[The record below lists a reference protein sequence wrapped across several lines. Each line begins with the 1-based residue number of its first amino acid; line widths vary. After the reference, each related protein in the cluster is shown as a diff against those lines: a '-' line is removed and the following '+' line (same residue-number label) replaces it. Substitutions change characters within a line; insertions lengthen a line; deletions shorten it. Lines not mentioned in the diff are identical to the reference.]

1 MNRRDLLKLVERRIG
16 GRQLVY
22 VGTRGDD
29 AEALGDVPQLAA
41 VYSVV
46 ASLQSRSSVASVAL
60 EDLTGERVDL
70 DTSDIDA
77 DLTDPHVTEFRR
89 AIMHGLARDS
99 VIVTYRPS
107 AFLGAICFA
116 VRSRCEYAGMF
127 HAHQSAFEHKPWVET
142 SVAALGVNTVPWR
155 YVADE
160 HQLGVLEILEDGPVV
175 LRRSRS
181 SGGTGIVQV
190 DSAAGLRVPWEVGSD
205 GFLSAAPFLHGV
217 PTNVSGV
224 VWHDGVTLH
233 CPSVQVVG
241 IDRLTSHAFG
251 YCGNDFDAA
260 RDLARPAVQSME
272 NASLTVGHWLRR
284 HGYLGAFG
292 IDFIVDG
299 SRTWFVELNPRLQGV
314 THLACQWAA
323 STDRSCVI
331 LEHLAASLGLHA
343 PPSEPLEA
351 QLAEMAGL
359 SHLVFHQLAGEPEVE
374 HDQVVRTLSAHP
386 DVARVDVVPRP
397 GVTLLDGATFAR
409 ASLKVRAT
417 DDGVSL
423 RPSVDAIVLEALTG
437 VPEPFQRPRRAH
449 SEVGQSARGRASQ

>member
-1 MNRRDLLKLVERRIG
+1 MNRRDLLKLVEQRIG
-16 GRQLVY
+16 GRRLVY

-46 ASLQSRSSVASVAL
+46 GSLQSRSSVASVAL

-77 DLTDPHVTEFRR
+77 DLADPQVTAFRR
-89 AIMHGLARDS
+89 AIMHGLASDS

-107 AFLGAICFA
+107 AFLAAICFA

-127 HAHQSAFEHKPWVET
+127 HAHQGAFEYKPWVET
-142 SVAALGVNTVPWR
+142 SVGALGVNTVPWR

-160 HQLGVLEILEDGPVV
+160 HQLGVLEILEDGPVM

-190 DSAAGLRVPWEVGSD
+190 ESAGGLRVPWEVGSE
-205 GFLSAAPFLHGV
+205 GFLSAAPFLRGV

-241 IDRLTSHAFG
+241 IDLLTRHAFG

-260 RDLARPAVQSME
+260 RDLAWRAVQSME
-272 NASLTVGHWLRR
+272 DASLTVGHWLRR
-284 HGYLGAFG
+284 QGYLGAFG
-292 IDFIVDG
+292 IDFIVEG

-323 STDRSCVI
+323 STDRSCVM
-331 LEHLAASLGLHA
+331 LEHLAASLGLDA

-351 QLAEMAGL
+351 QLAEMGGL
-359 SHLVFHQLAGEPEVE
+359 SHLVFHQLAQEPDVG
-374 HDQVVRTLSAHP
+374 HGQVVRNLAAHR
-386 DVARVDVVPRP
+386 DVTRVDVVPRP
-397 GVTLLDGATFAR
+397 GVSILDGATFAR
-409 ASLKVRAT
+409 ATLRVRAT
-417 DDGVSL
+417 DDGVTL
-423 RPSVDAIVLEALTG
+423 RPDVDAIVTAALTG
-437 VPEPFQRPRRAH
+437 APEPYEPPHRAN
-449 SEVGQSARGRASQ
+449 ATPNR